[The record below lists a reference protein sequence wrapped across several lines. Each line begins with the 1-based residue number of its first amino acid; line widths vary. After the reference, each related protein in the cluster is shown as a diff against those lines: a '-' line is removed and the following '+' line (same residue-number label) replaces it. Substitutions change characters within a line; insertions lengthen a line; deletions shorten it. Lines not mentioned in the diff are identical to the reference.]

1 MARKIIING
10 EDITLS
16 KQISIKNRTIASIEI
31 VDDAFLY
38 FQGVSGD
45 LVSQYFIKENT
56 QGVGGKADVQLKD
69 VSLGKHTMVVK
80 YAVSDDRQVQSYAIN
95 VTVVSRDECF
105 IKIDG
110 EVSKTDT
117 VPGIKLYTIADIT
130 TKNITGLLQADVSGN
145 FATLRW
151 TDEGDASADYHL
163 AIHLEK
169 NTTTQARNCTVKVF
183 GLNSNGDTSYAYL
196 YLVQEAGTDYIS
208 VFKPSLI
215 NYDLNGNEAS
225 ILIDPVTVQN
235 VNADTVSVTSDVS
248 WASGIYSDSVIQID
262 NKPAITITVQQNES
276 VDVRDGNLTVT
287 AKGTDFQKF
296 NYIITLHQFGNSELP
311 YITIDQG
318 EDDDAFS
325 IGNRKG
331 DSCTVRFFSQ
341 NVFENSY
348 SLIYDDYFN
357 EYIDIALNRENRTI
371 TITSKYDNRQPEGI
385 TIDFVLQGQS
395 TKPQYSDIVNAYF
408 TVIIDPPAA
417 YLSFSIWKTMN
428 IEIPIVTPFYSIKK
442 GDDLIFSGKV
452 YAQKTDSVRSINVN
466 DIIEDYTSDS
476 IDITSS
482 QRWQKTENE
491 KVFTLAT
498 GVNETEMSDMFNLV
512 VADDWSYSDRARTY
526 FTSDPIC
533 YTLDSRQYFIFSVQ
547 NRYGDTLPSY
557 SYQTDLVSVD
567 GVETGD
573 YKVVS
578 DESYTQIIKDIS
590 NLKTIDITEMDNVDD
605 TRYFKVCTTKNK
617 YCLYYKNL
625 YGGYDSILLN
635 PTSQLSASITDN
647 TLTTDYDTT
656 VLNHYKRSYSK
667 TIQNKWTLKT
677 NLLNDT
683 QSEKMRHI
691 YTSNQMWLHNLETG
705 KLYAV
710 NPVDKTFTEK
720 TFKSNKHK
728 PLSYTITVEEAYT
741 QDRR

>member
-1 MARKIIING
+1 MSRIIING
-10 EDITLS
+10 QDVTVS

-38 FQGVSGD
+38 FKSVSGD
-45 LVSQYFIKENT
+45 LVSQYFIKENN

-69 VSLGKHTMVVK
+69 VALGKHTMVVK
-80 YAVSDDRQVQSYAIN
+80 YAVSDDRQEQSYAIN

-105 IKIDG
+105 IELIK
-110 EVSKTDT
+110 STDT
-117 VPGIKLYTIADIT
+117 VSSLPQRHNYLIT
-130 TKNITGLLQADVSGN
+130 KKNITGELKTEVSGN
-145 FATLRW
+145 FVTASFTSSGDYEFLSVDTQENKTTL
-151 TDEGDASADYHL
+151 
-163 AIHLEK
+163 
-169 NTTTQARNCTVKVF
+169 ARNCTIKVF
-183 GLNSNGDTSYAYL
+183 GLNTNGDTSYAYL
-196 YLVQEAGTDYIS
+196 YLVQEAGTEYVS
-208 VFKPSLI
+208 VFEPSLLH
-215 NYDLNGNEAS
+215 YDINGNEQS
-225 ILIDPVTVQN
+225 ILIDPVTLQN
-235 VNADTVSVTSDVS
+235 VNTKTVRVTSDVS
-248 WASGIYSDSVIQID
+248 WASGVYSDSVTAIGD
-262 NKPAITITVQQNES
+262 KPAITITVQANDS
-276 VDVRDGNLTVT
+276 VNVRDGNLTVT
-287 AKGTDFQKF
+287 ARGTDEQKF
-296 NYIITLHQFGNSELP
+296 NRTITLHQFGNSELP
-311 YITIDQG
+311 YISIDQG

-331 DSCTVRFFSQ
+331 DSCVVRFFSQ

-348 SLIYDDYFN
+348 SLIYDNYFN
-357 EYIDIALNRENRTI
+357 EYIDIALNRDTKTI

-395 TKPQYSDIVNAYF
+395 TKPQYSDIVSAYF

-417 YLSFSIWKTMN
+417 YISFPIWKTMN

-491 KVFTLAT
+491 KVFTIAN

-512 VADDWSYSDRARTY
+512 VADDWSYADRARTY

-547 NRYGDTLPSY
+547 NRYVDTLPSY
-557 SYQTDLVSVD
+557 SYQTDTMSVD

-590 NLKTIDITEMDNVDD
+590 NLKTIDITEMNNVDD

-710 NPVDKTFTEK
+710 NPVDKTFIEK

>member
-38 FQGVSGD
+38 FHGVSGD

-69 VSLGKHTMVVK
+69 VQLGKHTMVVK
-80 YAVSDDRQVQSYAIN
+80 YAVSDDRQEQSYVVN

-110 EVSKTDT
+110 EVSKTDIVT
-117 VPGIKLYTIADIT
+117 DYGVQKIYQLT
-130 TKNITGLLQADVSGN
+130 TQNITGELKGEASGN
-145 FATLRW
+145 FVKRLFVNG
-151 TDEGDASADYHL
+151 E
-163 AIHLEK
+163 EK
-169 NTTTQARNCTVKVF
+169 RMTIVLNRNTTPQARNCTVKVYA
-183 GLNSNGDTSYAYL
+183 LNSNGDTSYAYL
-196 YLVQEAGTDYIS
+196 YIVQQAGTDYIS
-208 VFKPSLI
+208 FFEPSLLH
-215 NYDLNGNEAS
+215 YDLNGNDAS

-262 NKPAITITVQQNES
+262 NKPAITITVQQNER
-276 VDVRDGNLTVT
+276 VDVRDGNLTVKAT
-287 AKGTDFQKF
+287 GTDGQKF
-296 NYIITLHQFGNSELP
+296 NRTITLHQFGNSELP
-311 YITIDQG
+311 YISIDQG

-331 DSCTVRFFSQ
+331 DSCVVRFFSQ

-348 SLIYDDYFN
+348 SLIYDNYFN
-357 EYIDIALNRENRTI
+357 EYIDIALNRDTRTI

-417 YLSFSIWKTMN
+417 YLSFPIWKTMN
-428 IEIPIVTPFYSIKK
+428 VEIPIVTPFYSIKK

-512 VADDWSYSDRARTY
+512 VADDWSYSDRNRTY

-547 NRYGDTLPSY
+547 NRYGDTLPSC
-557 SYQTDLVSVD
+557 SYQTDTMSVD

-590 NLKTIDITEMDNVDD
+590 NLKTIDITEMNNVDD

>member
-1 MARKIIING
+1 MSRKIYING
-10 EDITLS
+10 EDVTVS
-16 KQISIKNRTIASIEI
+16 KQVSIKNQTIATIQI
-31 VDDAFLY
+31 VDDAFL
-38 FQGVSGD
+38 FFKSVSGD
-45 LVSQYFIKENT
+45 LVSQYFIKENN
-56 QGVGGKADVQLKD
+56 QSIGGKADVQLKNIQ
-69 VSLGKHTMVVK
+69 LGKHTMVVK
-80 YAVSDDRQVQSYAIN
+80 YAVSDDRQEQSYVIN

-110 EVSKTDT
+110 KESTTDT
-117 VPGIKLYTIADIT
+117 VEGLNSLRGYQIT
-130 TKNITGLLQADVSGN
+130 TKNITGTLKTEVSAN
-145 FATLRW
+145 FLTAFVK
-151 TDEGDASADYHL
+151 DGDYLSID
-163 AIHLEK
+163 IQK
-169 NTTTQARNCTVKVF
+169 NATTQARNCAIKVF
-183 GLNSNGDTSYAYL
+183 GLNTNGDTSYAYL
-196 YLVQEAGTDYIS
+196 YLVQEAGTEYVS
-208 VFKPSLI
+208 VFEPSLLH
-215 NYDLNGNEAS
+215 YDLNGNEAS
-225 ILIDPVTVQN
+225 ILIDHVTVQN

-262 NKPAITITVQQNES
+262 NKPAITITVQANDS
-276 VDVRDGNLTVT
+276 VNVRDGNLTVT
-287 AKGTDFQKF
+287 ARGTDDQKF
-296 NYIITLHQFGNSELP
+296 NRTITLHQFGNSELP
-311 YITIDQG
+311 YISIDQG

-348 SLIYDDYFN
+348 SLIYDDYFK
-357 EYIDIALNRENRTI
+357 EYIDINLNRDTRTI

-442 GDDLIFSGKV
+442 GNDLIFSGKV

-466 DIIEDYTSDS
+466 DIIEDYTSDC

-498 GVNETEMSDMFNLV
+498 GVNESEMSDMFNLV
-512 VADDWSYSDRARTY
+512 VADDWSYADRARTY

-557 SYQTDLVSVD
+557 SYQTDTMSVD
-567 GVETGD
+567 GVESGD

-590 NLKTIDITEMDNVDD
+590 NIKTIDITEMNNVDD

-705 KLYAV
+705 RLYAV

>member
-1 MARKIIING
+1 MARKIYINNQ
-10 EDITLS
+10 DVTVS
-16 KQISIKNRTIASIEI
+16 KQVSIKNRTIASIEI

-38 FQGVSGD
+38 FKSVSGD

-95 VTVVSRDECF
+95 ITVVSRDECF

-110 EVSKTDT
+110 KESTTDT
-117 VPGIKLYTIADIT
+117 ITNLSALRGYQVT
-130 TKNITGLLQADVSGN
+130 TKNITGRLKTEVSAN
-145 FATLRW
+145 FITAFVK
-151 TDEGDASADYHL
+151 DNDYL
-163 AIHLEK
+163 SLDIQENK
-169 NTTTQARNCTVKVF
+169 TTQARNCTIKVY

-196 YLVQEAGTDYIS
+196 FLVQQAGTEYVS
-208 VFKPSLI
+208 VFEPSLLH
-215 NYDLNGNEAS
+215 YDINGNEAS

-235 VNADTVSVTSDVS
+235 VEAYTVSVTSDVS
-248 WASGIYSDSVIQID
+248 WVSGVYSNKVVQID
-262 NKPAITITVQQNES
+262 NKPAITITVQANES

-287 AKGTDFQKF
+287 ARGTDGQRF
-296 NYIITLHQFGNSELP
+296 NRTITLHQFGNSELP
-311 YITIDQG
+311 YISIDNA
-318 EDDDAFS
+318 EDDDAFI

-331 DSCTVRFFSQ
+331 DSCVVRFFSQ

-395 TKPQYSDIVNAYF
+395 TKPQYSDIVSAYF

-417 YLSFSIWKTMN
+417 YLSFPIWKTMN
-428 IEIPIVTPFYSIKK
+428 IEIPIVTPFYTIKK

-452 YAQKTDSVRSINVN
+452 YAQKTDLVRSINVN

-512 VADDWSYSDRARTY
+512 VTDDWSYADRARAY

-533 YTLDSRQYFIFSVQ
+533 YTLDSRQYFVFSVQ
-547 NRYGDTLPSY
+547 NRYSDTLPSY

-578 DESYTQIIKDIS
+578 DESYTQLIKDIS
-590 NLKTIDITEMDNVDD
+590 NLKTIDITEMNNVDD

-656 VLNHYKRSYSK
+656 VLGHYKRSYSK
-667 TIQNKWTLKT
+667 TVQNKWTLKT

>member
-1 MARKIIING
+1 MSRKIYING
-10 EDITLS
+10 EDVTVS
-16 KQISIKNRTIASIEI
+16 KQVSIKNRTISAIQV

-38 FQGVSGD
+38 FKGVSGD

-56 QGVGGKADVQLKD
+56 QGVGGKADCQLKD
-69 VSLGKHTMVVK
+69 VQLGKHTMVVK
-80 YAVSDDRQVQSYAIN
+80 YAVSDDRQEQSYAIN

-117 VPGIKLYTIADIT
+117 VPGIKITRIVGIT
-130 TKNITGLLQADVSGN
+130 TRNITSQLQTEVSGN
-145 FATLRW
+145 FATVRW
-151 TDEGDASADYHL
+151 TDEGDPHVNYRL
-163 AIHLEK
+163 AIDVQK
-169 NTTTQARNCTVKVF
+169 NTTTQARNCTVKLF
-183 GLNSNGDTSYAYL
+183 GLNSNGDTTYAYL
-196 YLVQEAGTDYIS
+196 FLVQEAGTDYIS
-208 VFKPSLI
+208 VFKPSLLH
-215 NYDLNGNEAS
+215 YDLNGNEAS

-248 WASGIYSDSVIQID
+248 WASGIYSERVTSIGD
-262 NKPAITITVQQNES
+262 KPAITITVQANDS
-276 VDVRDGNLTVT
+276 VNVRDGNLTVT
-287 AKGTDFQKF
+287 ARGTDGQRF

-331 DSCTVRFFSQ
+331 NSCTVRFFSQ

-417 YLSFSIWKTMN
+417 YLSFPIWKTMN
-428 IEIPIVTPFYSIKK
+428 VEIPIVTPFYSIKK

-498 GVNETEMSDMFNLV
+498 GTNETEMSDMFNLV
-512 VADDWSYSDRARTY
+512 VADDWSYADRAMTY

-533 YTLDSRQYFIFSVQ
+533 YTIDSRQYFIFSVQ

-557 SYQTDLVSVD
+557 SYQTDTMSVD

-590 NLKTIDITEMDNVDD
+590 NLKTIDITEMNNVDD

-705 KLYAV
+705 RLYAV

>member
-16 KQISIKNRTIASIEI
+16 REISIKNRTIASIEI

-38 FQGVSGD
+38 FKVVSGD

-80 YAVSDDRQVQSYAIN
+80 YAVSDDRQEQSYVIN

-110 EVSKTDT
+110 KESTTDT
-117 VPGIKLYTIADIT
+117 IRNLSSLRGYQIT
-130 TKNITGLLQADVSGN
+130 TKNITAKLKTEVSAN
-145 FATLRW
+145 FLTAFVK
-151 TDEGDASADYHL
+151 DNDYL
-163 AIHLEK
+163 SLDIQQNA
-169 NTTTQARNCTVKVF
+169 TTQARNCAIKVY

-196 YLVQEAGTDYIS
+196 YLVQEAGTEYVS
-208 VFKPSLI
+208 VFEPSLLH
-215 NYDLNGNEAS
+215 YDINGNEAS

-235 VNADTVSVTSDVS
+235 VNAYTVSVTSDVS
-248 WASGIYSDSVIQID
+248 WASGVYSERVVQID
-262 NKPAITITVQQNES
+262 NKPAITITVQENDS

-287 AKGTDFQKF
+287 ARGTDGQRF
-296 NYIITLHQFGNSELP
+296 NRTITLHQLGNSELP
-311 YITIDQG
+311 YISIDQG
-318 EDDDAFS
+318 EDDDAFT

-331 DSCTVRFFSQ
+331 DSCVVRFFSQ

-395 TKPQYSDIVNAYF
+395 TKPQYSDIVSAYF
-408 TVIIDPPAA
+408 TVIIEPPAA
-417 YLSFSIWKTMN
+417 YLSFPIWKTMN
-428 IEIPIVTPFYSIKK
+428 IEIPIVTPFYTIKK

-452 YAQKTDSVRSINVN
+452 YAQKTDLARSINVN
-466 DIIEDYTSDS
+466 DIIEDYTSDG

-512 VADDWSYSDRARTY
+512 VTDDWSYADRARTY

-533 YTLDSRQYFIFSVQ
+533 YTLDSRQYFVFSVQ
-547 NRYGDTLPSY
+547 NRYSDTLPSY

-567 GVETGD
+567 GVESGD

-590 NLKTIDITEMDNVDD
+590 NLKTIDITEMNNVDD

-656 VLNHYKRSYSK
+656 VLGHYKRSYRK

-720 TFKSNKHK
+720 TYKSNKHK
-728 PLSYTITVEEAYT
+728 PVSYTITVEEAYT

>member
-16 KQISIKNRTIASIEI
+16 KAISIKNRTIASIEI

-45 LVSQYFIKENT
+45 LVSQYFIKENN
-56 QGVGGKADVQLKD
+56 QSIGGKADVQLKD
-69 VSLGKHTMVVK
+69 VQLGKHTMVVK
-80 YAVSDDRQVQSYAIN
+80 YAVSDDRQEQSYAIN

-105 IKIDG
+105 IKINN
-110 EVSKTDT
+110 VNSATDT
-117 VPGIKLYTIADIT
+117 VSGNGVEKLYTIT
-130 TKNITGLLQADVSGN
+130 TQNITGALNSEVSGN
-145 FATLRW
+145 FATVEIDTGTL
-151 TDEGDASADYHL
+151 SVNVQ
-163 AIHLEK
+163 K

-196 YLVQEAGTDYIS
+196 YLVQEAGTEYVS
-208 VFKPSLI
+208 VFEPSLLH
-215 NYDLNGNEAS
+215 YDLNGNEQS
-225 ILIDPVTVQN
+225 ILIDPVTLQN
-235 VNADTVSVTSDVS
+235 VNTKTVRVTSDVS
-248 WASGIYSDSVIQID
+248 WASGVYSDSVTAIGD
-262 NKPAITITVQQNES
+262 KPAITITVQQNDS

-287 AKGTDFQKF
+287 ATGTDFQKF
-296 NYIITLHQFGNSELP
+296 NYTITLHQFGNSELP

-385 TIDFVLQGQS
+385 TIDFILQGQS

-417 YLSFSIWKTMN
+417 YLSFPIWKTMN

-452 YAQKTDSVRSINVN
+452 YAQKTDLVRSVNVN

-512 VADDWSYSDRARTY
+512 VTDDWSYADRARTY

-533 YTLDSRQYFIFSVQ
+533 YTIDSRQYFIFSVQ
-547 NRYGDTLPSY
+547 NRYGDTMPSY

-567 GVETGD
+567 GVESGD

-578 DESYTQIIKDIS
+578 NESYTQIIKDIS
-590 NLKTIDITEMDNVDD
+590 NLKTIDITEMNNVDD

-656 VLNHYKRSYSK
+656 ALNHYKRSYSK

-728 PLSYTITVEEAYT
+728 PISYTITVEEAYT

>member
-10 EDITLS
+10 QDVTVS

-38 FQGVSGD
+38 FKGVSGD

-56 QGVGGKADVQLKD
+56 QGVGGKSDVQLKD
-69 VSLGKHTMVVK
+69 VQLGKHTMVVK
-80 YAVSDDRQVQSYAIN
+80 YAVSDDRQEQSYAIN

-110 EVSKTDT
+110 EVSKTDIVT
-117 VPGIKLYTIADIT
+117 YYGVQKIYQLT
-130 TKNITGLLQADVSGN
+130 TQNITGELKGEASGN
-145 FATLRW
+145 FVKRLFVN
-151 TDEGDASADYHL
+151 DK
-163 AIHLEK
+163 EK
-169 NTTTQARNCTVKVF
+169 RMTIVLDRNTTPQARNCTVKVYAI
-183 GLNSNGDTSYAYL
+183 NSNGDTTYAYL
-196 YLVQEAGTDYIS
+196 YIVQQAGTDYIS
-208 VFKPSLI
+208 VFEPSLLH
-215 NYDLNGNEAS
+215 YDLNGNEES
-225 ILIDPVTVQN
+225 IIIDPVTVQN
-235 VNADTVSVTSDVS
+235 IKADTVSVTSDVS
-248 WASGIYSDSVIQID
+248 WASGIYSDSVTAIGD
-262 NKPAITITVQQNES
+262 KPAITITVQANDS
-276 VDVRDGNLTVT
+276 VNVRDGNLTVK
-287 AKGTDFQKF
+287 AMGTDVQKF
-296 NYIITLHQFGNSELP
+296 NYTITLHQFGNSELP
-311 YITIDQG
+311 YISIDQG

-348 SLIYDDYFN
+348 SLIYDAYFN

-417 YLSFSIWKTMN
+417 YLSFPIWKTMN

-452 YAQKTDSVRSINVN
+452 YAQKTDSVRSVNVN

-491 KVFTLAT
+491 KVFTLAN

-512 VADDWSYSDRARTY
+512 VADDWSYNDRARTY

-590 NLKTIDITEMDNVDD
+590 NLKTIDITEMNNVDD

-705 KLYAV
+705 RLYAV

>member
-16 KQISIKNRTIASIEI
+16 REISIKNRTIASIEI

-38 FQGVSGD
+38 FKVVSGD

-80 YAVSDDRQVQSYAIN
+80 YAVSDDRQEQSYVIN

-110 EVSKTDT
+110 KESTTDT
-117 VPGIKLYTIADIT
+117 IRNLSSLRGYQIT
-130 TKNITGLLQADVSGN
+130 TKNITAKLKTEVSAN
-145 FATLRW
+145 FLTAFVK
-151 TDEGDASADYHL
+151 DNDYL
-163 AIHLEK
+163 SLDIQQNA
-169 NTTTQARNCTVKVF
+169 TTQARNCAIKVY

-196 YLVQEAGTDYIS
+196 YLVQEAGTEYAS
-208 VFKPSLI
+208 VFEPSLLH
-215 NYDLNGNEAS
+215 YDINGNEAS

-235 VNADTVSVTSDVS
+235 VNAYTVSVTSDVS
-248 WASGIYSDSVIQID
+248 WASGVYSERVVQID
-262 NKPAITITVQQNES
+262 KKPAITITVQENDS

-287 AKGTDFQKF
+287 ARGTDGQRF
-296 NYIITLHQFGNSELP
+296 NRTITLHQFGNSELP
-311 YITIDQG
+311 YISIDQG
-318 EDDDAFS
+318 EDDDAFT

-331 DSCTVRFFSQ
+331 DSCVVRFFSQ

-395 TKPQYSDIVNAYF
+395 TKPQYSDIVSAYF
-408 TVIIDPPAA
+408 TVIIEPPAA
-417 YLSFSIWKTMN
+417 YLSFPIWKTMN
-428 IEIPIVTPFYSIKK
+428 IEIPIVTPFYTIKK

-452 YAQKTDSVRSINVN
+452 YAQKTDLVRSINVN
-466 DIIEDYTSDS
+466 DIIEDYTSDG

-512 VADDWSYSDRARTY
+512 VTDDWSYADRARTY

-533 YTLDSRQYFIFSVQ
+533 YTLDSRQYFVFSVQ
-547 NRYGDTLPSY
+547 NRYSDTLPSY

-567 GVETGD
+567 GVESGD

-590 NLKTIDITEMDNVDD
+590 NLKTIDITEMNNVDD

-656 VLNHYKRSYSK
+656 VLGHYKRSYSK
-667 TIQNKWTLKT
+667 TIQNKWILKT

-705 KLYAV
+705 RLYAV

>member
-16 KQISIKNRTIASIEI
+16 REISIKNRTIASIEI

-38 FQGVSGD
+38 FKVVSGD

-80 YAVSDDRQVQSYAIN
+80 YAVSDDRQEQSYVIN

-110 EVSKTDT
+110 KESTTDT
-117 VPGIKLYTIADIT
+117 IRNLSSLRGYQIT
-130 TKNITGLLQADVSGN
+130 TKNITAKLKTEVSAN
-145 FATLRW
+145 FLTAFVK
-151 TDEGDASADYHL
+151 DNDYL
-163 AIHLEK
+163 SLDIQQNA
-169 NTTTQARNCTVKVF
+169 TTQARNCAIKVY

-196 YLVQEAGTDYIS
+196 YLVQEAGTEYAS
-208 VFKPSLI
+208 VFEPSLLH
-215 NYDLNGNEAS
+215 YDINGNEAS

-235 VNADTVSVTSDVS
+235 VERYTVSVTSDVS
-248 WASGIYSDSVIQID
+248 WASGVYSERVVQID
-262 NKPAITITVQQNES
+262 NKPAITITVQENDS

-287 AKGTDFQKF
+287 ARGTDFQRF
-296 NYIITLHQFGNSELP
+296 NRTITLHQFGNSELP
-311 YITIDQG
+311 YISIDQG
-318 EDDDAFS
+318 EDDDAFT

-331 DSCTVRFFSQ
+331 DSCVVRFFSQ

-395 TKPQYSDIVNAYF
+395 TKPQYSDIVSAYF
-408 TVIIDPPAA
+408 TVIIEPPAA
-417 YLSFSIWKTMN
+417 YLSFPIWKTMN
-428 IEIPIVTPFYSIKK
+428 IEIPIVTPFYTIKK

-452 YAQKTDSVRSINVN
+452 YAQKTDLARSINVN
-466 DIIEDYTSDS
+466 DIIEDYTSDG

-512 VADDWSYSDRARTY
+512 VTDDWSYADRARTY

-533 YTLDSRQYFIFSVQ
+533 YTLDSRQYFVFSVQ
-547 NRYGDTLPSY
+547 NRYSDTLPSY

-567 GVETGD
+567 GVESGD

-590 NLKTIDITEMDNVDD
+590 NLKTIDITEMNNVDD

-656 VLNHYKRSYSK
+656 VLGHYKRSYRK

-720 TFKSNKHK
+720 TYKSNKHK

>member
-16 KQISIKNRTIASIEI
+16 REISIKNRTIASIEI

-38 FQGVSGD
+38 FKVVSGD

-80 YAVSDDRQVQSYAIN
+80 YAVSDDRQEQSYVIN

-110 EVSKTDT
+110 KESTTDT
-117 VPGIKLYTIADIT
+117 IRNLSSLRGYQIT
-130 TKNITGLLQADVSGN
+130 TKNITAKLKTEVSAN
-145 FATLRW
+145 FLTAFVK
-151 TDEGDASADYHL
+151 DNDYL
-163 AIHLEK
+163 SLDIQQNA
-169 NTTTQARNCTVKVF
+169 TTQARNCAIKVY

-196 YLVQEAGTDYIS
+196 YLVQEAGTEYVS
-208 VFKPSLI
+208 VFEPSLLH
-215 NYDLNGNEAS
+215 YDINGNEAS

-235 VNADTVSVTSDVS
+235 VNAYTVSVTSDVS
-248 WASGIYSDSVIQID
+248 WASGVYSERVVQID
-262 NKPAITITVQQNES
+262 NKPAITITVQENDS

-287 AKGTDFQKF
+287 ARGTDGQRF
-296 NYIITLHQFGNSELP
+296 NRTITLHQFGNSELP
-311 YITIDQG
+311 YISIDQG
-318 EDDDAFS
+318 EDDDAFI

-331 DSCTVRFFSQ
+331 DSCVVRFFSQ

-395 TKPQYSDIVNAYF
+395 TKPQYSDIVSAYF
-408 TVIIDPPAA
+408 TVIIEPPAA
-417 YLSFSIWKTMN
+417 YLSFPIWKTMN
-428 IEIPIVTPFYSIKK
+428 IEIPIVTPFYTIKK

-452 YAQKTDSVRSINVN
+452 YAQKTDLARSINVN
-466 DIIEDYTSDS
+466 DIIEDYTSDG

-512 VADDWSYSDRARTY
+512 VTDDWSYADRARTY

-533 YTLDSRQYFIFSVQ
+533 YTLDSRQYFVFSVQ
-547 NRYGDTLPSY
+547 NRYSDTLPSY

-567 GVETGD
+567 GVESGD

-590 NLKTIDITEMDNVDD
+590 NLKTIDITEMNNVDD

-656 VLNHYKRSYSK
+656 VLGHYKRSYSK
-667 TIQNKWTLKT
+667 TIQNKWILKT

-705 KLYAV
+705 RLYAV

>member
-10 EDITLS
+10 EDITTS

-38 FQGVSGD
+38 FKSVSGD

-80 YAVSDDRQVQSYAIN
+80 YAVSDDRQEQSYAIN

-110 EVSKTDT
+110 KESTTDT
-117 VPGIKLYTIADIT
+117 VSDSSSLRGYQIT
-130 TKNITGLLQADVSGN
+130 TKNITGTIKTEVSAN
-145 FATLRW
+145 FLTASVK
-151 TDEGDASADYHL
+151 DGDYLSLD
-163 AIHLEK
+163 IQK
-169 NTTTQARNCTVKVF
+169 NATTQARNCTIKVF

-196 YLVQEAGTDYIS
+196 YLVQEAGTEYVS
-208 VFKPSLI
+208 VFEPSLLH
-215 NYDLNGNEAS
+215 YDINGNEAS
-225 ILIDPVTVQN
+225 IFIDPVTVQN
-235 VNADTVSVTSDVS
+235 VERYNVSVTSDVS
-248 WASGIYSDSVIQID
+248 WASGVYSERVAAID
-262 NKPAITITVQQNES
+262 NKPAITITVQANDS
-276 VDVRDGNLTVT
+276 VNVRDGNLTVT
-287 AKGTDFQKF
+287 ARGTDGQRF
-296 NYIITLHQFGNSELP
+296 NRTITLHQFGNSELP
-311 YITIDQG
+311 YISIDQG
-318 EDDDAFS
+318 EDDDAFK

-357 EYIDIALNRENRTI
+357 EYIDIDLNRDTRTI

-395 TKPQYSDIVNAYF
+395 TKPQYSDIVSAYF

-417 YLSFSIWKTMN
+417 YLTFPIWKTMN

-466 DIIEDYTSDS
+466 DIIEDYTSDG

-491 KVFTLAT
+491 KVFTLAN

-512 VADDWSYSDRARTY
+512 VTDDWSYADRARTY

-557 SYQTDLVSVD
+557 SYQTDTMSVD

-590 NLKTIDITEMDNVDD
+590 NLKTIDITEINNVDD

>member
-1 MARKIIING
+1 MGRKIIING
-10 EDITLS
+10 EDITTS

-38 FQGVSGD
+38 FKSVSGD
-45 LVSQYFIKENT
+45 LVSQYFIKENN
-56 QGVGGKADVQLKD
+56 QSIGGKADVQLKD
-69 VSLGKHTMVVK
+69 VQLGKHTMAVK
-80 YAVSDDRQVQSYAIN
+80 YAVSDDRQEQSYAIN

-105 IKIDG
+105 IELIR
-110 EVSKTDT
+110 STDT
-117 VPGIKLYTIADIT
+117 VASTPQRYSYLIT
-130 TKNITGLLQADVSGN
+130 KKNITGELKTEVSGN
-145 FATLRW
+145 FVTASFTSSGEYEFLSVDIQENKTTL
-151 TDEGDASADYHL
+151 
-163 AIHLEK
+163 
-169 NTTTQARNCTVKVF
+169 ARNCTIKVF
-183 GLNSNGDTSYAYL
+183 GLNTNGDTSYAYL
-196 YLVQEAGTDYIS
+196 YLVQEAGTEYVS
-208 VFKPSLI
+208 VFEPSLLH
-215 NYDLNGNEAS
+215 YDINGNEQS
-225 ILIDPVTVQN
+225 ILIDPVTLQN
-235 VNADTVSVTSDVS
+235 VNTKTVRVTSDVS
-248 WASGIYSDSVIQID
+248 WASGVYSDSVTAIGD
-262 NKPAITITVQQNES
+262 KPAITITVQANES
-276 VDVRDGNLTVT
+276 VNVRDGNLTVK
-287 AKGTDFQKF
+287 ARGTDGQRF
-296 NYIITLHQFGNSELP
+296 NRTITLHQFGNSELP
-311 YITIDQG
+311 YISIDQG

-348 SLIYDDYFN
+348 SLIYDNYFN
-357 EYIDIALNRENRTI
+357 EYIDIALNRDTRTI

-395 TKPQYSDIVNAYF
+395 TKPQYSDIVSAYF

-417 YLSFSIWKTMN
+417 YISFPIWKTMN

-466 DIIEDYTSDS
+466 DIIEDYTSDG

-512 VADDWSYSDRARTY
+512 VTDDWSYADRARTY
-526 FTSDPIC
+526 FTSDPIS

-557 SYQTDLVSVD
+557 SYQTDTMSVD

-590 NLKTIDITEMDNVDD
+590 NIKTIDITEMNNVDD

-705 KLYAV
+705 RLYAV

>member
-16 KQISIKNRTIASIEI
+16 REISIKNRTIASIEI

-38 FQGVSGD
+38 FKVVSGD

-80 YAVSDDRQVQSYAIN
+80 YAVSDDRQEQSYVIN

-110 EVSKTDT
+110 KESTTDT
-117 VPGIKLYTIADIT
+117 IRNLSSLRGYQIT
-130 TKNITGLLQADVSGN
+130 TKNITAKLKTEVSAN
-145 FATLRW
+145 FLTAFVK
-151 TDEGDASADYHL
+151 DNDYL
-163 AIHLEK
+163 SLDIQQNA
-169 NTTTQARNCTVKVF
+169 TTQARNCAIKVY

-196 YLVQEAGTDYIS
+196 YLVQEAGTEYAS
-208 VFKPSLI
+208 VFEPSLLH
-215 NYDLNGNEAS
+215 YDINGNEAS

-235 VNADTVSVTSDVS
+235 VNAYTVSVTSDVS
-248 WASGIYSDSVIQID
+248 WASGVYSERVVQID
-262 NKPAITITVQQNES
+262 KKPAITITVQENDS

-287 AKGTDFQKF
+287 ARGTDFQKF
-296 NYIITLHQFGNSELP
+296 NRTITLHQFGNSELP
-311 YITIDQG
+311 YISIDQG
-318 EDDDAFS
+318 EDDDAFT

-331 DSCTVRFFSQ
+331 DSCVVRFFSQ

-395 TKPQYSDIVNAYF
+395 TKPQYSDIVSAYF
-408 TVIIDPPAA
+408 TVIIEPPAA
-417 YLSFSIWKTMN
+417 YLSFPIWKTMN
-428 IEIPIVTPFYSIKK
+428 IEIPIVTPFYTIKK

-452 YAQKTDSVRSINVN
+452 YAQKTDLARSINVN
-466 DIIEDYTSDS
+466 DIIEDYTSDG

-512 VADDWSYSDRARTY
+512 VTDDWSYADRARTY

-533 YTLDSRQYFIFSVQ
+533 YTLDSRQYFVFSVQ
-547 NRYGDTLPSY
+547 NRYSDTLPSY

-567 GVETGD
+567 GVESGD

-590 NLKTIDITEMDNVDD
+590 NLKTIDITEMNNVDD

-656 VLNHYKRSYSK
+656 VLGHYKRSYRK

>member
-16 KQISIKNRTIASIEI
+16 REISIKNRTIASIEI

-38 FQGVSGD
+38 FKVVSGD

-80 YAVSDDRQVQSYAIN
+80 YAVSDDRQEQSYVIN

-110 EVSKTDT
+110 KESTTDT
-117 VPGIKLYTIADIT
+117 IRNLSSLRGYQIT
-130 TKNITGLLQADVSGN
+130 TKNITAKLKTEVSAN
-145 FATLRW
+145 FLTAFVK
-151 TDEGDASADYHL
+151 DNDYL
-163 AIHLEK
+163 SLDIQQNA
-169 NTTTQARNCTVKVF
+169 TTQARNCAIKVY

-196 YLVQEAGTDYIS
+196 YLVQEAGTEYVS
-208 VFKPSLI
+208 VFEPSLLH
-215 NYDLNGNEAS
+215 YDINGNEAS

-235 VNADTVSVTSDVS
+235 VNAYTVSVTSDVS
-248 WASGIYSDSVIQID
+248 WASGVYSERVVQID
-262 NKPAITITVQQNES
+262 NKPAITITVQENDS

-287 AKGTDFQKF
+287 ARGTDGQRF
-296 NYIITLHQFGNSELP
+296 NRTITLHQFGNSELP
-311 YITIDQG
+311 YISIDQG
-318 EDDDAFS
+318 EDDDAFT

-331 DSCTVRFFSQ
+331 DSCVVRFFSQ

-395 TKPQYSDIVNAYF
+395 TKPQYSDIVSAYF
-408 TVIIDPPAA
+408 TVIIEPPAA
-417 YLSFSIWKTMN
+417 YLSFPIWKTMN
-428 IEIPIVTPFYSIKK
+428 IEIPIVTPFYTIKK

-452 YAQKTDSVRSINVN
+452 YAQKTDLARSINVN
-466 DIIEDYTSDS
+466 DIIEDYTSDG

-512 VADDWSYSDRARTY
+512 VTDDWSYADRARTY

-533 YTLDSRQYFIFSVQ
+533 YTLDSRQYFVFSVQ
-547 NRYGDTLPSY
+547 NRYSDTLPSY

-567 GVETGD
+567 GVESGD

-590 NLKTIDITEMDNVDD
+590 NLKTIDITEMNNVDD

-656 VLNHYKRSYSK
+656 VLGHYKRSYRK

-728 PLSYTITVEEAYT
+728 PVSYTITVEEAYT

>member
-1 MARKIIING
+1 MSRKIYING
-10 EDITLS
+10 EDVTVS
-16 KQISIKNRTIASIEI
+16 KQVSIKNRTIAAIQV

-45 LVSQYFIKENT
+45 LVSQYFIKENN
-56 QGVGGKADVQLKD
+56 QSIGGKADVQLKD

-80 YAVSDDRQVQSYAIN
+80 YVVSDDRQEQSYAIN

-110 EVSKTDT
+110 EVSKTDIVT
-117 VPGIKLYTIADIT
+117 DYGVQKTYQLT
-130 TKNITGLLQADVSGN
+130 TQNITGELKGEASGN
-145 FATLRW
+145 FVKRLFVNDQKKRMTIVLYR
-151 TDEGDASADYHL
+151 
-163 AIHLEK
+163 
-169 NTTTQARNCTVKVF
+169 NTTPQARNCTVKVYAI
-183 GLNSNGDTSYAYL
+183 NANGDTTYAYL
-196 YLVQEAGTDYIS
+196 YIVQQAGTDYIS
-208 VFKPSLI
+208 VFEPSLLHYDI
-215 NYDLNGNEAS
+215 NGDEAS
-225 ILIDPVTVQN
+225 VIVDPVAVKN

-248 WASGIYSDSVIQID
+248 WASGVYSDSVIQID
-262 NKPAITITVQQNES
+262 NKPGITITVQSNNS
-276 VDVRDGNLTVT
+276 VNVRDGNLTVK
-287 AKGTDFQKF
+287 AMGTDVQKF
-296 NYIITLHQFGNSELP
+296 NYTITLHQFGNSELP
-311 YITIDQG
+311 YISIDQG
-318 EDDDAFS
+318 EDDDAFRV
-325 IGNRKG
+325 GNRKG

-348 SLIYDDYFN
+348 SLVYDDYFN
-357 EYIDIALNRENRTI
+357 EYIDIALNRDTRTI
-371 TITSKYDNRQPEGI
+371 TITSKYDNRQPEGV

-395 TKPQYSDIVNAYF
+395 TKPQYSDIVSAYF

-417 YLSFSIWKTMN
+417 YLSFPIWKTMS
-428 IEIPIVTPFYSIKK
+428 IEIPIVTPFYTIKK

-452 YAQKTDSVRSINVN
+452 YAQKTDLVRSINVN

-498 GVNETEMSDMFNLV
+498 GTNENEMSDMFNLV
-512 VADDWSYSDRARTY
+512 VADDWSYADRAMTY

-533 YTLDSRQYFIFSVQ
+533 YTLDSRQYFVFSVQ

-567 GVETGD
+567 GVESGD

-590 NLKTIDITEMDNVDD
+590 NLKTIDITEMNNVDD

-705 KLYAV
+705 RLYAV

>member
-16 KQISIKNRTIASIEI
+16 KAISIKNRTIASIQI

-38 FQGVSGD
+38 FQSVSGD

-69 VSLGKHTMVVK
+69 VQLGKHTMVVK
-80 YAVSDDRQVQSYAIN
+80 YAVSDDRQEQSYVIN

-110 EVSKTDT
+110 EVSKTDI
-117 VPGIKLYTIADIT
+117 VPGIKLYTIAEIT
-130 TKNITGLLQADVSGN
+130 TKNITGILQAEVSGN

-169 NTTTQARNCTVKVF
+169 NTTTQARSCTVKVY

-196 YLVQEAGTDYIS
+196 YLVQEAGTEYVS
-208 VFKPSLI
+208 VFKPSLLH
-215 NYDLNGNEAS
+215 YDINGNEQS

-235 VNADTVSVTSDVS
+235 VNTDTVSVTSDVS
-248 WASGIYSDSVIQID
+248 WASGVYNNSVTAIGD
-262 NKPAITITVQQNES
+262 KPAITITVQANDS
-276 VDVRDGNLTVT
+276 VNVRDGNLTVT
-287 AKGTDFQKF
+287 ATGTDFQKF
-296 NYIITLHQFGNSELP
+296 NYTITLHQFSNSELP

-357 EYIDIALNRENRTI
+357 EYIDIDLNRDTRTI

-395 TKPQYSDIVNAYF
+395 TKPQYSDIVSAYF

-417 YLSFSIWKTMN
+417 YISFSIWKTMN

-512 VADDWSYSDRARTY
+512 VADDWSYNDRARTY
-526 FTSDPIC
+526 FTSDPIS

-557 SYQTDLVSVD
+557 SYQTDTMSVD

-590 NLKTIDITEMDNVDD
+590 NIKTIDITEMNNVDD

>member
-16 KQISIKNRTIASIEI
+16 KAISIKNRTIASIEI

-38 FQGVSGD
+38 FKSVSGD
-45 LVSQYFIKENT
+45 LVSQYFIKENN
-56 QGVGGKADVQLKD
+56 QSIGGKADVQLKD
-69 VSLGKHTMVVK
+69 VQLGKHTMVVK
-80 YAVSDDRQVQSYAIN
+80 YAVSDDRQEQSYAIN
-95 VTVVSRDECF
+95 VTVVSRDECY

-110 EVSKTDT
+110 EVSKSDI
-117 VPGIKLYTIADIT
+117 VPGDEVQRYYDIT
-130 TKNITGLLQADVSGN
+130 KQNITGILNVEISGN
-145 FATLRW
+145 FFKSVILIS
-151 TDEGDASADYHL
+151 GDTRL
-163 AIHLEK
+163 KVRLKK
-169 NTTTQARNCTVKVF
+169 NTTTQARSCTVKVY
-183 GLNSNGDTSYAYL
+183 GVNSNGDTSYAYL
-196 YLVQEAGTDYIS
+196 YLVQEAGTEYVS
-208 VFKPSLI
+208 VFEPSLLH
-215 NYDLNGNEAS
+215 YDLNGNEAS

-248 WASGIYSDSVIQID
+248 WASGIYSDSVVQID
-262 NKPAITITVQQNES
+262 NKPAITITVQENDS
-276 VDVRDGNLTVT
+276 VEVRDGNLTVT
-287 AKGTDFQKF
+287 ATGTDGQRFKHT
-296 NYIITLHQFGNSELP
+296 ITLHQFGNSELP
-311 YITIDQG
+311 YISIDQG
-318 EDDDAFS
+318 EDDDAFK

-348 SLIYDDYFN
+348 SLIYDNYFK
-357 EYIDIALNRENRTI
+357 EYIDIALNRDTRTI
-371 TITSKYDNRQPEGI
+371 KITSKYDNRQPEGI

-395 TKPQYSDIVNAYF
+395 TKPQYSDIVSAYF

-417 YLSFSIWKTMN
+417 YLSFPIWKTMN
-428 IEIPIVTPFYSIKK
+428 IEIPIVTPFYTIKK

-452 YAQKTDSVRSINVN
+452 YAQKTDLVRSVNVN
-466 DIIEDYTSDS
+466 DIIEDYTSDGL
-476 IDITSS
+476 DITSS

-491 KVFTLAT
+491 KVFTIAN

-512 VADDWSYSDRARTY
+512 VTDDWSYADRARTY
-526 FTSDPIC
+526 FTSDPIS

-578 DESYTQIIKDIS
+578 NESYTQIIKDIS
-590 NLKTIDITEMDNVDD
+590 NLKTIDITEMNNVDD
-605 TRYFKVCTTKNK
+605 TRYFKVWTTKNK

-728 PLSYTITVEEAYT
+728 PISYTITVEEAYT

>member
-16 KQISIKNRTIASIEI
+16 KAISIKNRTIASIQI

-38 FQGVSGD
+38 FKSVSGD

-80 YAVSDDRQVQSYAIN
+80 YAVSDDRQEQSYAIN

-110 EVSKTDT
+110 EVSKTDIVT
-117 VPGIKLYTIADIT
+117 DYGVQKIYQLT
-130 TKNITGLLQADVSGN
+130 TQNITGELKGEASGN
-145 FATLRW
+145 FVKRLFVN
-151 TDEGDASADYHL
+151 DK
-163 AIHLEK
+163 EK
-169 NTTTQARNCTVKVF
+169 RMTIVLDRNTTPQARNCTVKVYAI
-183 GLNSNGDTSYAYL
+183 NSNGDTSYAYL
-196 YLVQEAGTDYIS
+196 YIVQQAGTDYIS
-208 VFKPSLI
+208 VFEPSLLH
-215 NYDLNGNEAS
+215 YDINGNEES
-225 ILIDPVTVQN
+225 IIIDPVTAQN
-235 VNADTVSVTSDVS
+235 IKADTVSVTSDVS

-262 NKPAITITVQQNES
+262 NRPAITINVQANDS
-276 VDVRDGNLTVT
+276 INVRDGNLTVKAT
-287 AKGTDFQKF
+287 GTDVQKF
-296 NYIITLHQFGNSELP
+296 NYTITLHQFGNSELP
-311 YITIDQG
+311 YISIDQG

-331 DSCTVRFFSQ
+331 DSCIVRFFSQ

-357 EYIDIALNRENRTI
+357 EYIDIALNRDTRTI
-371 TITSKYDNRQPEGI
+371 KITSKYDNRQPEGI
-385 TIDFVLQGQS
+385 TIDFILQGQS

-417 YLSFSIWKTMN
+417 YLSFPIWKTMN

-452 YAQKTDSVRSINVN
+452 YAQKTDSVRSVNVN

-491 KVFTLAT
+491 KVFTLAN

-512 VADDWSYSDRARTY
+512 VTDDWSYDDRARTY

-557 SYQTDLVSVD
+557 SYQTDTMSVD

-590 NLKTIDITEMDNVDD
+590 NLKTIDITEMNNVDD

-705 KLYAV
+705 RLYAV

>member
-16 KQISIKNRTIASIEI
+16 REISIKNRTIASIEI

-38 FQGVSGD
+38 FKVVSGD

-80 YAVSDDRQVQSYAIN
+80 YAVSDDRQEQSYVIN

-110 EVSKTDT
+110 KESTTDT
-117 VPGIKLYTIADIT
+117 IRNLSSLRGYQIT
-130 TKNITGLLQADVSGN
+130 TKNITAKLKTEVSAN
-145 FATLRW
+145 FLTAFVK
-151 TDEGDASADYHL
+151 DNDYL
-163 AIHLEK
+163 SLDIQQNA
-169 NTTTQARNCTVKVF
+169 TTQARNCAIKVY

-196 YLVQEAGTDYIS
+196 YLVQEAGTEYAS
-208 VFKPSLI
+208 VFEPSLLH
-215 NYDLNGNEAS
+215 YDINGNEAS

-235 VNADTVSVTSDVS
+235 VNAYTVSVTSDVS
-248 WASGIYSDSVIQID
+248 WASGVYSERVVQID
-262 NKPAITITVQQNES
+262 KKPAITITVQENDS

-287 AKGTDFQKF
+287 ARGTDGQRF
-296 NYIITLHQFGNSELP
+296 NRTITLHQFGNSELP
-311 YITIDQG
+311 YISIDQG
-318 EDDDAFS
+318 EDDDAFT

-331 DSCTVRFFSQ
+331 DSCVVRFFSQ

-395 TKPQYSDIVNAYF
+395 TKPQYSDIVSAYF
-408 TVIIDPPAA
+408 TVIIEPPAA
-417 YLSFSIWKTMN
+417 YLSFPIWKTMN
-428 IEIPIVTPFYSIKK
+428 IEIPIVTPFYTIKK

-452 YAQKTDSVRSINVN
+452 YAQKTDLARSINVN
-466 DIIEDYTSDS
+466 DIIEDYTSDG

-512 VADDWSYSDRARTY
+512 VTDDWSYADRARTY

-533 YTLDSRQYFIFSVQ
+533 YTLDSRQYFVFSVQ
-547 NRYGDTLPSY
+547 NRYSDTLPSY

-567 GVETGD
+567 GVESGD

-590 NLKTIDITEMDNVDD
+590 NLKTIDITEMNNVDD

-656 VLNHYKRSYSK
+656 VLGHYKRSYRK
-667 TIQNKWTLKT
+667 TIQNKWILKT

-705 KLYAV
+705 RLYAV

-720 TFKSNKHK
+720 TYKSNKHK

>member
-1 MARKIIING
+1 MARKIYING
-10 EDITLS
+10 EDVTTT
-16 KQISIKNRTIASIEI
+16 KQVSIKNRTIASIEI

-38 FQGVSGD
+38 FKSVSGD
-45 LVSQYFIKENT
+45 LVSQYFIKENN
-56 QGVGGKADVQLKD
+56 QSIGGKADVQLKD
-69 VSLGKHTMVVK
+69 VQLGKHTMMVK
-80 YAVSDDRQVQSYAIN
+80 YAVSDDRQEQSYVIN

-105 IKIDG
+105 IELIR
-110 EVSKTDT
+110 STDT
-117 VPGIKLYTIADIT
+117 VASINQRYNYLIT
-130 TKNITGLLQADVSGN
+130 KKNITGELKTEVSGN
-145 FATLRW
+145 FAT
-151 TDEGDASADYHL
+151 ASITSNDKYEFL
-163 AIHLEK
+163 SVDVQENK
-169 NTTTQARNCTVKVF
+169 TTLARNCTVKVY
-183 GLNSNGDTSYAYL
+183 GLNTNGDTSYAYL
-196 YLVQEAGTDYIS
+196 YLVQEAGTEYVS
-208 VFKPSLI
+208 VFEPSLLH
-215 NYDLNGNEAS
+215 YDINGNDSS

-235 VNADTVSVTSDVS
+235 VNASTVRVTSDVS
-248 WASGIYSDSVIQID
+248 WASGVYSDSVTAIGD
-262 NKPAITITVQQNES
+262 KPAITITVQANDS
-276 VDVRDGNLTVT
+276 VNVRDGNLTVT
-287 AKGTDFQKF
+287 ARGTDGQKF
-296 NYIITLHQFGNSELP
+296 NHKITLHQFSNSELP
-311 YITIDQG
+311 YISIDQG

-357 EYIDIALNRENRTI
+357 EYIDIALNRDTRTI

-417 YLSFSIWKTMN
+417 YLSFPIWKTMN

-452 YAQKTDSVRSINVN
+452 YAQKTDLVRSINVN
-466 DIIEDYTSDS
+466 DIIEDYTSDR

-512 VADDWSYSDRARTY
+512 VEDDWSYADRARTY

-547 NRYGDTLPSY
+547 NRYSDTLPSY

-578 DESYTQIIKDIS
+578 DESYTQLIKDIS
-590 NLKTIDITEMDNVDD
+590 NIKTIDITEMNNVDD

-656 VLNHYKRSYSK
+656 ALNHYKRSYSK

-705 KLYAV
+705 RLYAV

>member
-16 KQISIKNRTIASIEI
+16 REISIKNRTIASIEI

-38 FQGVSGD
+38 FKVVSGD

-80 YAVSDDRQVQSYAIN
+80 YAVSDDRQEQSYVIN

-110 EVSKTDT
+110 KESTTDT
-117 VPGIKLYTIADIT
+117 IRNLSSLRGYQIT
-130 TKNITGLLQADVSGN
+130 TKNITAKLKTEVSAN
-145 FATLRW
+145 FLTAFVK
-151 TDEGDASADYHL
+151 DNDYL
-163 AIHLEK
+163 SLDIQQNA
-169 NTTTQARNCTVKVF
+169 TTQARNCAIKVY

-196 YLVQEAGTDYIS
+196 YLVQEAGTEYFS
-208 VFKPSLI
+208 VFEPSLLH
-215 NYDLNGNEAS
+215 YDINGNEAS

-235 VNADTVSVTSDVS
+235 VNAYTVSVTSDVS
-248 WASGIYSDSVIQID
+248 WASGVYSERVVQID
-262 NKPAITITVQQNES
+262 KKPAITITVQENDS

-287 AKGTDFQKF
+287 ARGTDGQRY
-296 NYIITLHQFGNSELP
+296 NRTITLHQFGNSELP
-311 YITIDQG
+311 YISIDQG
-318 EDDDAFS
+318 EDDDAFT

-331 DSCTVRFFSQ
+331 DSCVVRFFSQ

-395 TKPQYSDIVNAYF
+395 TKPQYSDIVSAYF
-408 TVIIDPPAA
+408 TVIIEPPAA
-417 YLSFSIWKTMN
+417 YLSFPIWKTMN
-428 IEIPIVTPFYSIKK
+428 IEIPIVTPFYTIKK

-452 YAQKTDSVRSINVN
+452 YAQKTDLVRSINVN
-466 DIIEDYTSDS
+466 DIIEDYTSDG

-512 VADDWSYSDRARTY
+512 VTDDWSYADRARTY

-533 YTLDSRQYFIFSVQ
+533 YTLDSRQYFVFSVQ
-547 NRYGDTLPSY
+547 NRYSDTLPSY

-567 GVETGD
+567 GVESGD

-590 NLKTIDITEMDNVDD
+590 NLKTIDITEMNNVDD

-656 VLNHYKRSYSK
+656 VLGHYKRSYRK

-720 TFKSNKHK
+720 TYKSNKHK
-728 PLSYTITVEEAYT
+728 PVSYTITVEEAYT

>member
-1 MARKIIING
+1 MARKIYING
-10 EDITLS
+10 EDVTTT
-16 KQISIKNRTIASIEI
+16 KQVSIKNRTIATVQI

-38 FQGVSGD
+38 MKSASGD
-45 LVSQYFIKENT
+45 VVAQYFIKEST
-56 QGVGGKADVQLKD
+56 QGVGGRVDVQMKD
-69 VSLGKHTMVVK
+69 VQLGKHTMVIK
-80 YAVSDDRQVQSYAIN
+80 YAVSDDRQEQSYAIN
-95 VTVVSRDECF
+95 VNVTSRDVCF
-105 IKIDG
+105 IKINN
-110 EVSKTDT
+110 VNNATDT
-117 VPGIKLYTIADIT
+117 VSGSGVEKLYTIT
-130 TKNITGLLQADVSGN
+130 TQNITGTLNSEVSGN
-145 FATLRW
+145 FATVEIDTGTL
-151 TDEGDASADYHL
+151 SVNVQ
-163 AIHLEK
+163 K
-169 NTTTQARNCTVKVF
+169 NTTAMERNCTVKVY
-183 GLNSNGDTSYAYL
+183 GVNSNGDTSYAYL
-196 YLVQEAGTDYIS
+196 YLVQLAGTEYVS
-208 VFKPSLI
+208 VFELSVYH
-215 NYDLNGNEAS
+215 YDLSGNETS
-225 ILIDPVTVQN
+225 VFIDPVTVKN
-235 VNADTVSVTSDVS
+235 VKASTVTVTSDVS
-248 WASGIYSDSVIQID
+248 WASGVYSDSVIQID
-262 NKPAITITVQQNES
+262 NKPGITINVDANDS
-276 VDVRDGNLTVT
+276 VEVRDGRLEVKATGDDGQVF
-287 AKGTDFQKF
+287 DLF
-296 NYIITLHQFGNSELP
+296 ITLHQFGNSELP
-311 YITIDQG
+311 YISIDNG
-318 EDDDAFS
+318 EDDDAFK

-348 SLIYDDYFN
+348 SLIYDEYFN

-371 TITSKYDNRQPEGI
+371 TITSKYANRQAEGI

-395 TKPQYSDIVNAYF
+395 TKPQYSDIVSAYF
-408 TVIIDPPAA
+408 TVIIDPPAP
-417 YLSFSIWKTMN
+417 YLSFPIWKTMS

-452 YAQKTDSVRSINVN
+452 YAQKTDSYRNINVN
-466 DIIEDYTSDS
+466 EIIEDYTSDS

-491 KVFTLAT
+491 KVFTIAT
-498 GVNETEMSDMFNLV
+498 GVNETEMSDMINV
-512 VADDWSYSDRARTY
+512 VVTDDWSYADRSRTY
-526 FTSDPIC
+526 FTSEPIC

-557 SYQTDLVSVD
+557 AYQTGTMSID
-567 GVETGD
+567 GVDSGD

-590 NLKTIDITEMDNVDD
+590 NLKTIDITEMNNVDD
-605 TRYFKVCTTKNK
+605 TRYFKVCSTKNK

-635 PTSQLSASITDN
+635 PTSQLSASITDS

-656 VLNHYKRSYSK
+656 TLNHYKRSYSK
-667 TIQNKWTLKT
+667 TVQNKWTLKT

-710 NPVDKTFTEK
+710 NPTDKTFTEK

>member
-10 EDITLS
+10 EDITTS

-38 FQGVSGD
+38 FKSVSGD
-45 LVSQYFIKENT
+45 LVSQYFIKENN
-56 QGVGGKADVQLKD
+56 QSIGGKADVQLKD
-69 VSLGKHTMVVK
+69 VQLGKHTMVVK
-80 YAVSDDRQVQSYAIN
+80 YAVSDDRQEQSYAIN
-95 VTVVSRDECF
+95 VTVVSRDECY

-110 EVSKTDT
+110 KESTTST
-117 VPGIKLYTIADIT
+117 VEGLSSLRGYQIT
-130 TKNITGLLQADVSGN
+130 TKNITGTLKTEVSAN
-145 FATLRW
+145 FLTAFVK
-151 TDEGDASADYHL
+151 DGDYLSL
-163 AIHLEK
+163 NIQK
-169 NTTTQARNCTVKVF
+169 NATTQARNCTIKVF

-196 YLVQEAGTDYIS
+196 YLVQQAGEEYTS
-208 VFKPSLI
+208 VFEPSSLH
-215 NYDLNGNEAS
+215 YDLNGNEAS

-235 VNADTVSVTSDVS
+235 VERYDVSVTSDVS
-248 WASGIYSDSVIQID
+248 WASGVYDNRVVQID
-262 NKPAITITVQQNES
+262 NKPAITITVQDNDS
-276 VDVRDGNLTVT
+276 VNVRDGNITVKAT
-287 AKGTDFQKF
+287 GTDFQKF
-296 NYIITLHQFGNSELP
+296 NYTITLHQFGNSELP
-311 YITIDQG
+311 YISIDQG
-318 EDDDAFS
+318 EDDDAFK

-331 DSCTVRFFSQ
+331 DSCVVRFFSQ
-341 NVFENSY
+341 NVFQNSY

-357 EYIDIALNRENRTI
+357 EYIDIDLNRDTRTI
-371 TITSKYDNRQPEGI
+371 KITSKYANRQAEGI

-395 TKPQYSDIVNAYF
+395 TKPQYSDIVSAYF

-417 YLSFSIWKTMN
+417 YLSFPIWKTMN

-452 YAQKTDSVRSINVN
+452 YAQKTDLVRSVNVN
-466 DIIEDYTSDS
+466 DIIEDYTSDFL
-476 IDITSS
+476 DITSS

-491 KVFTLAT
+491 KVFTIAT

-512 VADDWSYSDRARTY
+512 VTDDWSYADRARTY

-533 YTLDSRQYFIFSVQ
+533 YTLDSRQYFVFSVQ
-547 NRYGDTLPSY
+547 NRYSDTLPSY
-557 SYQTDLVSVD
+557 SYQTDTMSVD

-573 YKVVS
+573 YKIVS

-590 NLKTIDITEMDNVDD
+590 NIKTIDITEMNNVDD

-667 TIQNKWTLKT
+667 KIQNKWTLKT

>member
-1 MARKIIING
+1 MARKIIINNQ
-10 EDITLS
+10 DITLS
-16 KQISIKNRTIASIEI
+16 REISIKNQTIASIQI

-38 FQGVSGD
+38 FKVVSGD

-56 QGVGGKADVQLKD
+56 QGVGGKADMQLKNMQ
-69 VSLGKHTMVVK
+69 LGKHTMVVK
-80 YAVSDDRQVQSYAIN
+80 YAVSDDRQEQSYVIS

-110 EVSKTDT
+110 KESTTDT
-117 VPGIKLYTIADIT
+117 VTNLSALRGYQIT
-130 TKNITGLLQADVSGN
+130 TKNITAKLKTEVSGN
-145 FATLRW
+145 FVTALVK
-151 TDEGDASADYHL
+151 DNDYL
-163 AIHLEK
+163 SLDVQENK
-169 NTTTQARNCTVKVF
+169 TTQARNCAVKVY

-196 YLVQEAGTDYIS
+196 YLVQEAGTEYVS
-208 VFKPSLI
+208 VFEPSLLH
-215 NYDLNGNEAS
+215 YDLGGNEVS
-225 ILIDPVTVQN
+225 IIIDPVTVQN
-235 VNADTVSVTSDVS
+235 VEAYTVSVTSDVS
-248 WASGIYSDSVIQID
+248 WASGVYKNKVVQID
-262 NKPAITITVQQNES
+262 NKPAITITVQANES

-287 AKGTDFQKF
+287 ARGTDGQRFKRT
-296 NYIITLHQFGNSELP
+296 ITLHQFSNSELP
-311 YITIDQG
+311 YISIDQG

-331 DSCTVRFFSQ
+331 DSCVVRFFSQ

-408 TVIIDPPAA
+408 TVIIDPPAS
-417 YLSFSIWKTMN
+417 YLSFPIWKTMN

-452 YAQKTDSVRSINVN
+452 YAQKTDLVRSINVN

-512 VADDWSYSDRARTY
+512 VADDWSYADRARTY

-533 YTLDSRQYFIFSVQ
+533 YTLDSRQYFVFSVQ
-547 NRYGDTLPSY
+547 NRYSDTLPSY

-567 GVETGD
+567 GAQETGD

-578 DESYTQIIKDIS
+578 DESYTQLIKDIS
-590 NLKTIDITEMDNVDD
+590 NLKTIDITEMNNVDD

-656 VLNHYKRSYSK
+656 VLGHYKRSYSK

-705 KLYAV
+705 RLYAV

>member
-1 MARKIIING
+1 MARKIYING
-10 EDITLS
+10 EDVTTT
-16 KQISIKNRTIASIEI
+16 KQVSIKNRTIATIQI

-38 FQGVSGD
+38 FKSVSGD

-56 QGVGGKADVQLKD
+56 QSIGGKADVQLKD

-80 YAVSDDRQVQSYAIN
+80 YAVSDDRQEQSYVIN
-95 VTVVSRDECF
+95 VTVTSRDECY

-110 EVSKTDT
+110 KISLVST
-117 VPGIKLYTIADIT
+117 VPGIRHEHLYTIET
-130 TKNITGLLQADVSGN
+130 YNITEDLQTEVSGN
-145 FATLRW
+145 FVNSVTFKYGHKL
-151 TDEGDASADYHL
+151 SL
-163 AIHLEK
+163 IIEK
-169 NTTTQARNCTVKVF
+169 NTTPQARNCTVKVF
-183 GLNSNGDTSYAYL
+183 GVNSNGDTTYAYL
-196 YLVQEAGTDYIS
+196 YIVQEAGEEYTSI
-208 VFKPSLI
+208 FEPSLLH
-215 NYDLNGNEAS
+215 YDLNGNETS
-225 ILIDPVTVQN
+225 IFIDPVTVQN

-248 WASGIYSDSVIQID
+248 WASGVYSDSVIQVD
-262 NKPAITITVQQNES
+262 NKPAITITVQANES

-287 AKGTDFQKF
+287 ARGTDFQKF
-296 NYIITLHQFGNSELP
+296 NYTITLHQFGNSELP
-311 YITIDQG
+311 YIFIDQG

-331 DSCTVRFFSQ
+331 DSCVVRFFSQ

-395 TKPQYSDIVNAYF
+395 TKPQYSDIVSAYF

-417 YLSFSIWKTMN
+417 YLSFPIWKTMN

-452 YAQKTDSVRSINVN
+452 YAQKTDLVRSINVN
-466 DIIEDYTSDS
+466 DIIEDYTSDAL
-476 IDITSS
+476 DITSS

-491 KVFTLAT
+491 KVFTLST
-498 GVNETEMSDMFNLV
+498 GANETEMSDMFNLV
-512 VADDWSYSDRARTY
+512 VTDDWSYSDRARAY

-533 YTLDSRQYFIFSVQ
+533 YTLDSRQYFVFSVQ
-547 NRYGDTLPSY
+547 NRYSDTLPSY

-656 VLNHYKRSYSK
+656 VLGHYKRSYSK

>member
-10 EDITLS
+10 EDITTS

-38 FQGVSGD
+38 FKSVSGD

-69 VSLGKHTMVVK
+69 VQLGKHTMVVK
-80 YAVSDDRQVQSYAIN
+80 YAVSDDRQEQSYAIN

-105 IKIDG
+105 IKLIR
-110 EVSKTDT
+110 STDT
-117 VPGIKLYTIADIT
+117 VPSTPQRYNYLIT
-130 TKNITGLLQADVSGN
+130 KQNITGELKTEVSGN
-145 FATLRW
+145 FAT
-151 TDEGDASADYHL
+151 ASITSSGEYEFLSVYVQETKTTL
-163 AIHLEK
+163 ARH
-169 NTTTQARNCTVKVF
+169 CTVKVY
-183 GLNSNGDTSYAYL
+183 GLNTNGDTAYAYI
-196 YLVQEAGTDYIS
+196 YLVEEAGTEHVA
-208 VFKPSLI
+208 VFEPSLLH
-215 NYDLNGNEAS
+215 YDINGNEES
-225 ILIDPVTVQN
+225 ILIDPVTLQN
-235 VNADTVSVTSDVS
+235 VNTKTVRVTSDVS
-248 WASGIYSDSVIQID
+248 WASGVYSDSVTAIGD
-262 NKPAITITVQQNES
+262 KPAITITVQANDS
-276 VDVRDGNLTVT
+276 VNVRDGNLTVK
-287 AKGTDFQKF
+287 ARGTDEQNF
-296 NYIITLHQFGNSELP
+296 NLTITLHQFGNSELP

-331 DSCTVRFFSQ
+331 DSCVVRFFSQ

-348 SLIYDDYFN
+348 SLIYDNYFN
-357 EYIDIALNRENRTI
+357 EYIDIALNRDTKTI

-385 TIDFVLQGQS
+385 TIDFILQGQS

-417 YLSFSIWKTMN
+417 YLSFPIWKTMN

-466 DIIEDYTSDS
+466 DIIEDYTSDG

-491 KVFTLAT
+491 KVFTLSN

-512 VADDWSYSDRARTY
+512 VTDDWSYADRARTY

-557 SYQTDLVSVD
+557 SYQTDTMSVD

-590 NLKTIDITEMDNVDD
+590 NLKTIDITEINNVDD

-656 VLNHYKRSYSK
+656 VINHYKRSYSK

-705 KLYAV
+705 RLYAV

>member
-16 KQISIKNRTIASIEI
+16 REISIKNRTIASIEI

-38 FQGVSGD
+38 FKVVSGD

-80 YAVSDDRQVQSYAIN
+80 YAVSDDRQEQSYVIN

-110 EVSKTDT
+110 KESTTDT
-117 VPGIKLYTIADIT
+117 IRNLSSLRGYQIT
-130 TKNITGLLQADVSGN
+130 TKNITAKLKTEVSAN
-145 FATLRW
+145 FLTAFVK
-151 TDEGDASADYHL
+151 DNDYL
-163 AIHLEK
+163 SLDIQQNA
-169 NTTTQARNCTVKVF
+169 TTQARNCAIKVY

-196 YLVQEAGTDYIS
+196 YLVQEAGTEYAS
-208 VFKPSLI
+208 VFEPSLLH
-215 NYDLNGNEAS
+215 YDINGNEAS

-235 VNADTVSVTSDVS
+235 VNSYTVSVTSDVS
-248 WASGIYSDSVIQID
+248 WASGVYSERVVQID
-262 NKPAITITVQQNES
+262 KKPAITITVQENDS

-287 AKGTDFQKF
+287 ARGTDGQRF
-296 NYIITLHQFGNSELP
+296 NRTITLHQFGNSELP
-311 YITIDQG
+311 YISIDQG
-318 EDDDAFS
+318 EDDDAFT

-331 DSCTVRFFSQ
+331 DSCVVRFFSQ

-395 TKPQYSDIVNAYF
+395 TKPQYSDIVSAYF
-408 TVIIDPPAA
+408 TVIIEPPAA
-417 YLSFSIWKTMN
+417 YLSFPIWKTMN
-428 IEIPIVTPFYSIKK
+428 IEIPIVTPFYTIKK

-452 YAQKTDSVRSINVN
+452 YAQKTDLARSINVN
-466 DIIEDYTSDS
+466 DIIEDYTSDG

-512 VADDWSYSDRARTY
+512 VTDDWSYADRARTY

-533 YTLDSRQYFIFSVQ
+533 YTLDSRQYFVFSVQ
-547 NRYGDTLPSY
+547 NRYSDTLPSY

-567 GVETGD
+567 GVESGD

-590 NLKTIDITEMDNVDD
+590 NLKTIDITEMNNVDD

-656 VLNHYKRSYSK
+656 VLGHYKRSYSK

-720 TFKSNKHK
+720 TYKSNKHK
-728 PLSYTITVEEAYT
+728 PVSYTITVEEAYT

>member
-1 MARKIIING
+1 MSRIIING
-10 EDITLS
+10 QDITVS

-38 FQGVSGD
+38 FKSVSGD
-45 LVSQYFIKENT
+45 LVSQYFIKENN
-56 QGVGGKADVQLKD
+56 QSIGGKADVQLKD
-69 VSLGKHTMVVK
+69 VQLGKHTMVVK
-80 YAVSDDRQVQSYAIN
+80 YAVSDDRQEQSYSIN

-105 IKIDG
+105 IKLIK
-110 EVSKTDT
+110 STDT
-117 VPGIKLYTIADIT
+117 VPSPPQRHNYLIT
-130 TKNITGLLQADVSGN
+130 KKNITGALNTEVSGN
-145 FATLRW
+145 FVTASFTSSGEYEFLTVDIQENKTTL
-151 TDEGDASADYHL
+151 
-163 AIHLEK
+163 
-169 NTTTQARNCTVKVF
+169 ARNCTVKVY
-183 GLNSNGDTSYAYL
+183 GLNTNGDTSYAYL
-196 YLVQEAGTDYIS
+196 YLVQEAGTEYVS
-208 VFKPSLI
+208 VFEPSLLH
-215 NYDLNGNEAS
+215 YDLNGNEQS
-225 ILIDPVTVQN
+225 ILIDPVTLQN
-235 VNADTVSVTSDVS
+235 VNTKTVRVTSDVS
-248 WASGIYSDSVIQID
+248 WASGVYSDSVTAIGD
-262 NKPAITITVQQNES
+262 KPAITITVQANDS
-276 VDVRDGNLTVT
+276 VNVRDGNLTVK
-287 AKGTDFQKF
+287 ARGTDEQKF
-296 NYIITLHQFGNSELP
+296 NRTITLHQFGNSELP
-311 YITIDQG
+311 YISIDQG

-417 YLSFSIWKTMN
+417 YLSFPIWKTMN

-452 YAQKTDSVRSINVN
+452 YAQKTDSVRSVNVN
-466 DIIEDYTSDS
+466 DIIEDYTSDGL
-476 IDITSS
+476 DITSS

-512 VADDWSYSDRARTY
+512 VTDDWSYADRARTY
-526 FTSDPIC
+526 FTSDPIS

-557 SYQTDLVSVD
+557 SYQTDTMSVD
-567 GVETGD
+567 GVESGD

-590 NLKTIDITEMDNVDD
+590 NLKTIDITEMNNVDD

-667 TIQNKWTLKT
+667 TIQNKWALKT

>member
-1 MARKIIING
+1 MSRKIYING
-10 EDITLS
+10 EDVTVS
-16 KQISIKNRTIASIEI
+16 KQVSIKNQTIATIQI
-31 VDDAFLY
+31 VDDAFL
-38 FQGVSGD
+38 FFKSVSGD
-45 LVSQYFIKENT
+45 LVSQYFIKENN
-56 QGVGGKADVQLKD
+56 QSIGGKADVQLKNIQ
-69 VSLGKHTMVVK
+69 LGKHTMVVK
-80 YAVSDDRQVQSYAIN
+80 YAVSDDRQEQSYVVN

-110 EVSKTDT
+110 EVSKTDIVT
-117 VPGIKLYTIADIT
+117 DYAVQKIYQLT
-130 TKNITGLLQADVSGN
+130 TQNITGELKGEASGN
-145 FATLRW
+145 FVKRLFVNG
-151 TDEGDASADYHL
+151 E
-163 AIHLEK
+163 EK
-169 NTTTQARNCTVKVF
+169 RMTIVLDRNTTPQARNCTIKLY
-183 GLNSNGDTSYAYL
+183 GLNSNGDTTYAYL
-196 YLVQEAGTDYIS
+196 YIVQQAGTDYIS
-208 VFKPSLI
+208 VFEPSLLH
-215 NYDLNGNEAS
+215 YDLNGNEQS

-235 VNADTVSVTSDVS
+235 IKEDTVSVTSDVS
-248 WASGIYSDSVIQID
+248 WASGVYSDSVTAIGD
-262 NKPAITITVQQNES
+262 KPAITITVQANDS
-276 VDVRDGNLTVT
+276 VNVRDGNLTVK
-287 AKGTDFQKF
+287 AMGTDVQKF
-296 NYIITLHQFGNSELP
+296 NYTITLHQFGNSELP
-311 YITIDQG
+311 YISIDQG

-357 EYIDIALNRENRTI
+357 QYIDIALNRENRTI

-395 TKPQYSDIVNAYF
+395 TKQQYSDIVNAYF

-417 YLSFSIWKTMN
+417 YLSFPIWKTMN

-452 YAQKTDSVRSINVN
+452 YAQKTDSVRSVNVN

-512 VADDWSYSDRARTY
+512 VSDDWSYADRARTY

-547 NRYGDTLPSY
+547 NRYGDTLPSC

-567 GVETGD
+567 GVESGD

-590 NLKTIDITEMDNVDD
+590 NIKTIDITEMNNVDD

-728 PLSYTITVEEAYT
+728 PISYTITVEEAYT

>member
-16 KQISIKNRTIASIEI
+16 REISIKNRTIASIEI

-38 FQGVSGD
+38 FKVVSGD

-80 YAVSDDRQVQSYAIN
+80 YAVSDDRQEQSYVIN

-110 EVSKTDT
+110 KESTTDT
-117 VPGIKLYTIADIT
+117 IRNLSSLRGYQIT
-130 TKNITGLLQADVSGN
+130 TKNITAKLKTEVSAN
-145 FATLRW
+145 FLTAFVK
-151 TDEGDASADYHL
+151 DNDYL
-163 AIHLEK
+163 SLDIQQNA
-169 NTTTQARNCTVKVF
+169 TTQARNCAIKVY

-196 YLVQEAGTDYIS
+196 YLVQEAGTEYVS
-208 VFKPSLI
+208 VFEPSLLH
-215 NYDLNGNEAS
+215 YDINGNEAS

-235 VNADTVSVTSDVS
+235 VNAYTVSVTSDVS
-248 WASGIYSDSVIQID
+248 WASGVYSERVVQID
-262 NKPAITITVQQNES
+262 NKPAITITVQENDS

-287 AKGTDFQKF
+287 ARGTDGQRF
-296 NYIITLHQFGNSELP
+296 NRTITLHQFGNSELP
-311 YITIDQG
+311 YISIDQG
-318 EDDDAFS
+318 EDDDAFT

-331 DSCTVRFFSQ
+331 DSCVVRFFSQ

-395 TKPQYSDIVNAYF
+395 TKPQYSDIVSAYF
-408 TVIIDPPAA
+408 TVIIEPPAA
-417 YLSFSIWKTMN
+417 YLSFPIWKTMN
-428 IEIPIVTPFYSIKK
+428 IEIPIVTPFYTIKK

-452 YAQKTDSVRSINVN
+452 YAQKTDLARSINVN
-466 DIIEDYTSDS
+466 DIIEDYTSDG

-512 VADDWSYSDRARTY
+512 VTDDWSYADRARTY

-533 YTLDSRQYFIFSVQ
+533 YTLDSRQYFVFSVQ
-547 NRYGDTLPSY
+547 NRYSDTLPSY

-567 GVETGD
+567 GVESGD

-590 NLKTIDITEMDNVDD
+590 NLKTIDITEMNNVDD

-656 VLNHYKRSYSK
+656 VLGHYKRSYSK
-667 TIQNKWTLKT
+667 TIQNKWILKT

>member
-16 KQISIKNRTIASIEI
+16 REISIKNRTIASIEI

-38 FQGVSGD
+38 FKVVSGD

-80 YAVSDDRQVQSYAIN
+80 YAVSDDRQEQSYVIN

-110 EVSKTDT
+110 KESTTDT
-117 VPGIKLYTIADIT
+117 IRNLSSLRGYQIT
-130 TKNITGLLQADVSGN
+130 TKNITAKLKTEVSAN
-145 FATLRW
+145 FLTAFVK
-151 TDEGDASADYHL
+151 DNDYL
-163 AIHLEK
+163 SLDIQQNA
-169 NTTTQARNCTVKVF
+169 TTQARNCAIKVY

-196 YLVQEAGTDYIS
+196 YLVQEAGTEYVS
-208 VFKPSLI
+208 VFEPSLLH
-215 NYDLNGNEAS
+215 YDINGNEAS

-235 VNADTVSVTSDVS
+235 VNAYTVSVTSDVS
-248 WASGIYSDSVIQID
+248 WASGVYSERVVQID
-262 NKPAITITVQQNES
+262 NNPAITITVQENDS

-287 AKGTDFQKF
+287 ARGTDGQRF
-296 NYIITLHQFGNSELP
+296 NRTITLHQFGNSELP
-311 YITIDQG
+311 YISIDQG
-318 EDDDAFS
+318 EDDDAFT

-331 DSCTVRFFSQ
+331 DSCVVRFFSQ

-395 TKPQYSDIVNAYF
+395 TKPQYSDIVSAYF
-408 TVIIDPPAA
+408 TVIIEPPAA
-417 YLSFSIWKTMN
+417 YLSFPIWKTMN
-428 IEIPIVTPFYSIKK
+428 IEIPIVTPFYTIKK

-452 YAQKTDSVRSINVN
+452 YAQKTDLARSINVN
-466 DIIEDYTSDS
+466 DIIEDYTSDG

-512 VADDWSYSDRARTY
+512 VTDDWSYADRARTY

-533 YTLDSRQYFIFSVQ
+533 YTLDSRQYFVFSVQ
-547 NRYGDTLPSY
+547 NRYSDTLPSY

-567 GVETGD
+567 GVESGD

-590 NLKTIDITEMDNVDD
+590 NLKTIDITEMNNVDD

-656 VLNHYKRSYSK
+656 VLGHYKRSYRK

-720 TFKSNKHK
+720 TYKSNKHK
-728 PLSYTITVEEAYT
+728 PVSYTITVEEAYT

>member
-1 MARKIIING
+1 MSRIIING
-10 EDITLS
+10 QDVTVS

-38 FQGVSGD
+38 FKSVSGD

-80 YAVSDDRQVQSYAIN
+80 YAVSDDRQEQSYVIN

-105 IKIDG
+105 IKISG
-110 EVSKTDT
+110 IASTIIQKINGGASEVTHE
-117 VPGIKLYTIADIT
+117 II
-130 TKNITGLLQADVSGN
+130 TKNITGELKTDVSGN
-145 FATLRW
+145 FATAQIDKTIL
-151 TDEGDASADYHL
+151 TVNVQ
-163 AIHLEK
+163 K
-169 NTTTQARNCTVKVF
+169 NTTTLARNCTVKVYA
-183 GLNSNGDTSYAYL
+183 LNSNGDTSYAYL
-196 YLVQEAGTDYIS
+196 YLVQEAGTEYVS
-208 VFKPSLI
+208 VFEPSLLH
-215 NYDLNGNEAS
+215 YDLNGNEAS
-225 ILIDPVTVQN
+225 IFIDPVTVQN

-248 WASGIYSDSVIQID
+248 WASGIYSDSVVQID
-262 NKPAITITVQQNES
+262 NKPAITITVQANDS
-276 VDVRDGNLTVT
+276 VNVRDGNLTVT
-287 AKGTDFQKF
+287 ATGTDGQRF
-296 NYIITLHQFGNSELP
+296 NYIITLHQFSNSELP
-311 YITIDQG
+311 YISIDQG

-331 DSCTVRFFSQ
+331 DSCVVRFFSQ

-357 EYIDIALNRENRTI
+357 EYIDIDLNRDTRTI
-371 TITSKYDNRQPEGI
+371 KITSKYDNRQPEGI
-385 TIDFVLQGQS
+385 TIDFVLRGQS
-395 TKPQYSDIVNAYF
+395 TKPQYSDIVKAYF

-417 YLSFSIWKTMN
+417 YISFPIWKTMN
-428 IEIPIVTPFYSIKK
+428 IEIPIVTPFYTIKK
-442 GDDLIFSGKV
+442 GDDLIFSGKI

-512 VADDWSYSDRARTY
+512 VTDDWSYADRARTY

-547 NRYGDTLPSY
+547 NRYGDTLPSC

-567 GVETGD
+567 GVESGD

-590 NLKTIDITEMDNVDD
+590 NIKTIDITEMNNVDD

-705 KLYAV
+705 RLYAV